1 MLACSRKREHAPI
14 RFRLTDDSSVTSSD
28 ADSSVSSQVPE
39 FLDGFTLRLQ
49 DRVIDRSQGAMLH
62 AILMLVAAFQTEAC
76 SRQIYL
82 LPTRRVSMLLRICYV
97 FPKWREHGTLR
108 RVSMLLR
115 IRYVFPKWREHGTLR
130 RVSLLWCNLYVF
142 PKWREH
148 GTNRSDAGASRTSAN
163 LPHCDS
169 LLRQL

>member
-1 MLACSRKREHAPI
+1 
-14 RFRLTDDSSVTSSD
+14 
-28 ADSSVSSQVPE
+28 
-39 FLDGFTLRLQ
+39 
-49 DRVIDRSQGAMLH
+49 MLH

-82 LPTRRVSMLLRICYV
+82 LPT
-97 FPKWREHGTLR
+97 R